1 MSQAGRPPVPKH
13 RVKHGTYAGY
23 RWHIRQKEQA
33 CPRCSKANADRSR
46 QFDRRRA
53 KQRIVLRSMLYGT
66 QNKTKLTK
74 KEFREIMKTIKEDL
88 DNAGQPISPE

>member
-1 MSQAGRPPVPKH
+1 
-13 RVKHGTYAGY
+13 
-23 RWHIRQKEQA
+23 
-33 CPRCSKANADRSR
+33 
-46 QFDRRRA
+46 
-53 KQRIVLRSMLYGT
+53 MLYGT